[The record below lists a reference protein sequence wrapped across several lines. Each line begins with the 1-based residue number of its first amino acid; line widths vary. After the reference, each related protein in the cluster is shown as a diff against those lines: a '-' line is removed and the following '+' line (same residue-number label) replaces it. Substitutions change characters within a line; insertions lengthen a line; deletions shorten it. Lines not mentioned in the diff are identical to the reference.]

1 MSKTV
6 HKFLLVVVCLC
17 ALGPATFLPT
27 LSAHTP
33 TFSADSPRAPHAP
46 ALPDALHLSPLA
58 GMAIKVK
65 NPGDVASKW
74 KGRAGAAAGDYG
86 TGVAG
91 AAGDWEAKSL
101 ASEDNY
107 KQSVVDAA
115 SKGRYGAG
123 VRGSAAKYQK
133 NATTLGP
140 QRYTAGVANAQDA
153 YAGAMAP
160 VLQTIAGLNL
170 PPRGVK
176 GTNQERSN
184 IVATALRK
192 MKVGQ

>member
-1 MSKTV
+1 MSKHV
-6 HKFLLVVVCLC
+6 KAFLVVLALAS
-17 ALGPATFLPT
+17 ALGPALFLPS

-33 TFSADSPRAPHAP
+33 TIAANRPAAPHAP
-46 ALPDALHLSPLA
+46 TPFDALRVSPLA

-65 NPGDVASKW
+65 DAGAVAAKW
-74 KGRAGAAAGDYG
+74 KTRASAASSDYTAGVQGAAS
-86 TGVAG
+86 
-91 AAGDWEAKSL
+91 DWEAKSA
-101 ASEDNY
+101 ASEDVY
-107 KQSVVDAA
+107 KQAVVEAA

-123 VRGSAAKYQK
+123 VRGSSAKYVK

-140 QRYTAGVANAQDA
+140 QRFQSGVANAQDA
-153 YAGAMAP
+153 MAGAIAP
-160 VLQTIAGLNL
+160 VLQTIANLNL

-192 MKVGQ
+192 MKVGA

>member
-1 MSKTV
+1 MSKTFQ
-6 HKFLLVVVCLC
+6 KFLLVFVCLW

-33 TFSADSPRAPHAP
+33 TVSADSPSAPHAP
-46 ALPDALHLSPLA
+46 ALPNLLHLSPLLL
-58 GMAIKVK
+58 GSIKVK
-65 NPGDVASKW
+65 DAGTVAGKW
-74 KGRAGAAAGDYG
+74 KGRAGAASGDYG
-86 TGVAG
+86 TGVAS
-91 AAGDWEAKSL
+91 AAGDWEAKTL
-101 ASEDNY
+101 AAEDNY

-115 SKGRYGAG
+115 SKGRFGAG
-123 VRGSAAKYQK
+123 VRGSAGKYQK

-140 QRYTAGVANAQDA
+140 QRYTQGVANAQDA